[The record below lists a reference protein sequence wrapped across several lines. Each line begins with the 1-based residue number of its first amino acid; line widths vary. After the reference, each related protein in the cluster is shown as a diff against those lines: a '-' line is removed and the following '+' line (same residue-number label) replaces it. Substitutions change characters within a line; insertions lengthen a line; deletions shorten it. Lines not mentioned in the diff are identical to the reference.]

1 MATQRDTVIP
11 MAIIGPI
18 FSPYPIWGHA
28 IILTAFKRWR
38 SFDDFLHEA
47 MADLSFHTKA
57 RGTRGT
63 NQNGRL
69 MERSTGL
76 LMEGQ
81 IRMVD

>member
-1 MATQRDTVIP
+1 